1 MFHRQYS
8 YSVTQV
14 FMPYRNNAECTCI
27 DTQNKQWQNVG
38 GGMSQAEVTSLSDIL
53 LLNISTAIPQSQSSS
68 DTNNSYVGGIL

>member
-14 FMPYRNNAECTCI
+14 FMPYWNNAECTCI

-38 GGMSQAEVTSLSDIL
+38 GCMSQAEVTSLSDIL
-53 LLNISTAIPQSQSSS
+53 LLNISTAIPQSSS